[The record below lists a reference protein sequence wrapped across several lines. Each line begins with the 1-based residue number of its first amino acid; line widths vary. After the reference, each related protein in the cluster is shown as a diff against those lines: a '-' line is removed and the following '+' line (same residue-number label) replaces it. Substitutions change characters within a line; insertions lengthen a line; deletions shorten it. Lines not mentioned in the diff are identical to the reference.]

1 LMDFCGARNALTC
14 NILGKEEER
23 KKRPD
28 KKMSGLSTMICSAS
42 GLNRW
47 DDTHRSYGFLMKSS
61 HIPLSSIFTDSKVK
75 PLFSQ

>member
-23 KKRPD
+23 KRPD

-42 GLNRW
+42 GLNRS

>member
-1 LMDFCGARNALTC
+1 MMDFCGARNALTC

-23 KKRPD
+23 KRPD

-47 DDTHRSYGFLMKSS
+47 DDTHRS
-61 HIPLSSIFTDSKVK
+61 
-75 PLFSQ
+75 